1 MAFTIFFTLP
11 PIAVFTFLIK
21 KFRKLQDKQLSS
33 RFKILY
39 ERLEL
44 KKGIIVL
51 IQPIFFLLRRLILTL
66 SVVLLDQT
74 LIWQVML
81 LYFQVIVSII
91 IISYIEVEKTI
102 YRQSRRE
109 KILNELML
117 LMTMYACLC
126 FSEWLPEPKI
136 RFNISYGLIGSLFL
150 SIAIILAGILGNSF
164 FATKRKIRIWMA
176 RR

>member
-1 MAFTIFFTLP
+1 MLTSALVALNIGSHRIKKIHRKLHWGSLILLMQKSYLIVWLCIFITLQYSYSYEGIENTVQTSLCMTFAIFFTLA

-51 IQPIFFLLRRLILTL
+51 IQPIFFLFRRLILTL
-66 SVVLLDQT
+66 SVVLVDQT

-81 LYFQVIVSII
+81 LYFQVIASII

-102 YRQSRRE
+102 YR
-109 KILNELML
+109 
-117 LMTMYACLC
+117 
-126 FSEWLPEPKI
+126 
-136 RFNISYGLIGSLFL
+136 
-150 SIAIILAGILGNSF
+150 
-164 FATKRKIRIWMA
+164 
-176 RR
+176 